1 MSALF
6 TSVHYAETVSEQSL
20 TDLLVK
26 STKSN
31 PAALLILCADDPLLD
46 ITIIDEFLQQRLLP
60 VFGGI
65 FPSVLYQAEVKNTGI
80 LMAGLK
86 HDVHLELITGLSE
99 QACAQFH
106 LQQTMLNSPS
116 MMVLVDGL
124 ARNIAPYLQHL
135 FNQVGHNTQVVGGG
149 AGSLSFKQKPCLF
162 SNQGI
167 SQDAMLIIGMTKPL
181 ELAIAHGWEVLAGPY
196 LANQVDDNVI
206 EQLNFQP
213 ALEVYQAAVEQ
224 HSGLKFNEHTFFDI
238 AKTYPFGIERLDDD
252 VLVRDPITTTD
263 NNIVCVGNI
272 PENTMLYIL
281 QGKAENLI
289 SSSVSAVQYMMDS
302 HTASHTFHDGFLFD
316 CISRQLFLQDKFVE
330 ELQGINQLVDGEK
343 AIIGALVLGEI
354 ASGKSGSI
362 NFHNKTAVTALSYS
376 QIENAG
382 DAAISSSKIS

>member
-6 TSVHYAETVSEQSL
+6 TSVHYADTVSEQSL
-20 TDLLVK
+20 AELLSK
-26 STKSN
+26 STTSN
-31 PAALLILCADDPLLD
+31 PAALFILCADDPLLD
-46 ITIIDEFLQQRLLP
+46 TTIIDEFLQQRLLP

-80 LMAGLK
+80 LMVGLK
-86 HDVHLELITGLSE
+86 HNVLLELVTGLSE
-99 QACAQFH
+99 QTDAQFH
-106 LQQTMLNSPS
+106 LQQSLLNSPS

-124 ARNIAPYLQHL
+124 ARNIDPHLQHL
-135 FNQVGHNTQVVGGG
+135 FNQVGHNTRVVGGG

-167 SQDAMLIIGMTKPL
+167 SEDAMLIIGMTNPL

-213 ALEVYQAAVEQ
+213 ALEVYQTAVEH
-224 HSGLKFNEHTFFDI
+224 HSGLKFNEHTFFDM

-252 VLVRDPITTTD
+252 VLVRDPITTAH
-263 NNIVCVGNI
+263 NNMVCVGKI

-281 QGKAENLI
+281 HGQADNLI
-289 SSSVSAVQYMMDS
+289 SASISAVQNMLAGHS
-302 HTASHTFHDGFLFD
+302 ETHTFYDGFLFD
-316 CISRQLFLQDKFVE
+316 CISRQLFLQDRFEE
-330 ELQGINQLVDGEK
+330 ELQGISKLVGGSK

-362 NFHNKTAVTALSYS
+362 NFHNKTAVTAISYS
-376 QIENAG
+376 QIENA
-382 DAAISSSKIS
+382 DPAPISSFKIS